1 METVNFFF
9 KNSNGTLSFVFK
21 AFKNADEAYKRAT
34 AVSIGKSIQIEDDFG
49 LKATIDM
56 DSVAA
61 ITTNEV
67 EKDMYKQ
74 GQLQILQA
82 KADLK
87 TQSEAKNDI
96 GLQMLSRTT
105 GGIINQ

>member
-9 KNSNGTLSFVFK
+9 KNSGGTLSFVFK
-21 AFKNADEAYKRAT
+21 AHKNSDEAYKRAV
-34 AVSIGKSIQIEDDFG
+34 AEPSFIEIEDDFG

-61 ITTNEV
+61 ITINEV

-96 GLQMLSRTT
+96 GLQMLSRST